1 MFCHVTLPQVSE
13 FIWHWRCSTAPGFGS
28 IPINLTNDQM
38 FYGDTQGSDS
48 PFVLQLPAAL
58 GHTHTYIN
66 IASPHT
72 HTHTVRLPLSP
83 LMLQVLRQQPHWWK
97 MDDVKRREEWSRRR
111 RSWTGSWETEQ
122 CDQPSVCLL
131 LLEHTHTPII
141 KECLRPRSGIS
152 FLFQHKV
159 LTVVHLLRYF
169 SRLEFFTQWGYD

>member
-1 MFCHVTLPQVSE
+1 MHSSSGQWVYLTLTL
-13 FIWHWRCSTAPGFGS
+13 FYCTRIWVNTNKSDQRPNVLRRHTGERFTVCPSTPSSTG
-28 IPINLTNDQM
+28 T
-38 FYGDTQGSDS
+38 
-48 PFVLQLPAAL
+48 
-58 GHTHTYIN
+58 HTHIHKH
-66 IASPHT
+66 SLPHT

>member
-66 IASPHT
+66 IAFPPPPT
-72 HTHTVRLPLSP
+72 HTYCTSSTLPSDAASAASAAALMKNGWCEKKGRVKQAASELNRFMRNRTV
-83 LMLQVLRQQPHWWK
+83 
-97 MDDVKRREEWSRRR
+97 WSAK
-111 RSWTGSWETEQ
+111 
-122 CDQPSVCLL
+122 CVFAPSRT
-131 LLEHTHTPII
+131 HTHTPII

-169 SRLEFFTQWGYD
+169 FTQWGYD